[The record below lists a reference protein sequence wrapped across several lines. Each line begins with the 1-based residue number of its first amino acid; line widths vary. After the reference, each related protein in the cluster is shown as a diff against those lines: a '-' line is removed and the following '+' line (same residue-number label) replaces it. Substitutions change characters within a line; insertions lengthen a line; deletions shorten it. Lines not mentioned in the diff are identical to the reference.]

1 MKKAKTAEKKA
12 TAAKM
17 KKTKTGKTLK
27 ATTFDDLS
35 IDYLQ
40 HSSEALIQ
48 INSAGIIQSW
58 QGAASKIFGFSE
70 KQILEKHISAL
81 ISEYER
87 ERNEIIRAIIS
98 EKNLSKYETRLLTKS
113 GVEIFVNVSM
123 FTIKEK
129 RKKTNSHLLIIR
141 DISEEKNF
149 RDKLFTLQAAHSE
162 ILDGMLMGLLIL
174 DRESAEIVFMNKRG
188 MDMFQLT
195 GKENIGRKI
204 WDLIDPDLINDVSEL
219 ISTEVDFY
227 TSLPKQ
233 IRIQRYRDKTKFW
246 IDVYAS
252 RINYHRRPCSL
263 MLFFDNSETR
273 DYVKKLEETVKQK
286 ELQAATKSRFM
297 ANMSHELRSPI
308 NIILGYVDIL
318 ISMEVDGEI
327 KEFLTYIQKSAEHLL
342 KTLNDILDLSKAEAS
357 KIKLIEKPYNLV
369 TLMKSVLSMIE
380 VKLIGKKIALDYN
393 SNIEP
398 DSYFDI
404 DGHNLQRVLL
414 NILDNAVKFT
424 DEGLISVDVKYRN
437 RVLNFTISD
446 TGIGMTQEEL
456 DRLFTPFEQAHWEIS
471 QKYGGSGLGLA
482 ISKEICALWKGE
494 IKIESKKNA
503 GTTVTFFYPA
513 ERAEQIEE
521 AEVSEIPKDL
531 SLINGKKIL
540 VIDDQEYNHKLFKL
554 MLKECNVET
563 VFSGKLAL
571 NKLITEEFDGIVLDL
586 RLPDIAG
593 MDVIKEIKKR
603 ERLKDLKIVTTSAD
617 ILSGLKEQIEEMGL
631 VFIPKPVRRADL
643 LNALITAF
651 MK

>member
-1 MKKAKTAEKKA
+1 
-12 TAAKM
+12 M
-17 KKTKTGKTLK
+17 KKTKINIRKTTEAQVKKDKNIK
-27 ATTFDDLS
+27 APKNFLHDD
-35 IDYLQ
+35 IIINYLP
-40 HSSEALIQ
+40 HLNEAIIQ
-48 INSAGIIQSW
+48 INSRGIIQAW
-58 QGAASKIFGFSE
+58 RGAASKIFGFSE
-70 KQILEKHISAL
+70 KQILDKHIGAL

-87 ERNEIIRAIIS
+87 ERNEIIRSIIS
-98 EKNLSKYETRLLTKS
+98 EKNLSNYETRLLTKS
-113 GVEIFVNVSM
+113 GIEVYASVSM
-123 FTIKEK
+123 SPVKEK
-129 RKKTNSHLLIIR
+129 RKKTNNYLLVIR
-141 DISEEKNF
+141 DVTEEKNF
-149 RDKLFTLQAAHSE
+149 RDRLFSLQNVHTE
-162 ILDGMLMGLLIL
+162 ILDGMLIGLLIL
-174 DRESAEIVFMNKRG
+174 DRETAEILFMNKRG
-188 MDMFQLT
+188 MEMFQLT
-195 GKENIGRKI
+195 TKENVGRKI
-204 WDLIDPDLINDVSEL
+204 WDLVDPDLVNDVNEL
-219 ISTEVDFY
+219 VSTEDFY
-227 TSLPKQ
+227 TSQPK
-233 IRIQRYRDKTKFW
+233 RIKVHRYRDKTKFW
-246 IDVYAS
+246 LDIYTS

-263 MLFFDNSETR
+263 LVFFDNSETR
-273 DYVKKLEETVKQK
+273 DYVKKLEETVKHK

-318 ISMEVDGEI
+318 TSTEVDEEI

-380 VKLIGKKIALDYN
+380 VKLIGKKVALDYN

-398 DSYFDI
+398 DSYFNI
-404 DGHNLQRVLL
+404 DAHNLQRVLL

-437 RVLNFTISD
+437 RVLHFMISD
-446 TGIGMTQEEL
+446 TGIGMSQEEL
-456 DRLFTPFEQAHWEIS
+456 DKLFIPFEQAHWEIS

-503 GTTVTFFYPA
+503 GTTVSFNYPA

-521 AEVSEIPKDL
+521 AEVAEIPKDL
-531 SLINGKKIL
+531 SLIKGKKIL
-540 VIDDQEYNHKLFKL
+540 LIDDQEYNHKLFKL
-554 MLKECNVET
+554 MLNECNVET

-571 NKLITEEFDGIVLDL
+571 NKLITEDFDGIVLDL

-603 ERLKDLKIVTTSAD
+603 ERLKNLKIVTTSAD
-617 ILSGLKEQIEEMGL
+617 ILSGLKEQIEELGL

-651 MK
+651 GK